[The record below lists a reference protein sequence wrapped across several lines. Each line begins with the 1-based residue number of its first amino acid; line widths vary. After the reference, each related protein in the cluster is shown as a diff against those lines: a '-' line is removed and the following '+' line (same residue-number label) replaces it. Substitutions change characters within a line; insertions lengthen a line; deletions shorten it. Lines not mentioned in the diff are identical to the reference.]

1 MDEREL
7 FEDLLS
13 RVHEN
18 VHQIAEG
25 LAQEDLLVVPGPGS
39 NPIGWL
45 LWHISRVQDA
55 QVAALLQQDQVW
67 TEPGWA
73 ERFGLDADPRN
84 VGYGHSTEQVAEVR
98 PESVVA
104 LTEYYDAVE
113 ERTSGFLRT
122 LTPDALDR
130 VVDRNWDPPV
140 TLGVRLI
147 SILDDD
153 IQHAGQAAYVRG
165 LLERRADS

>member
-7 FEDLLS
+7 LEDLLS
-13 RVHEN
+13 RVHDN
-18 VHQIAEG
+18 VHRTSEG
-25 LAQEDLLVVPGPGS
+25 LTPEDLLGEPGPGS

-45 LWHISRVQDA
+45 LWHLSRVQDA
-55 QVAALLQQDQVW
+55 QMAALLQQDQVW

-73 ERFGLDADPRN
+73 ERFGLDADPRD
-84 VGYGHSTEQVAEVR
+84 VGYGHTVEQVAQVR
-98 PESVVA
+98 PESVAA

-113 ERTSGFLRT
+113 ERTLEFLRT

-140 TLGVRLI
+140 TLGIRLI
-147 SILDDD
+147 SIFDDD

-165 LLERRADS
+165 FLERRADS